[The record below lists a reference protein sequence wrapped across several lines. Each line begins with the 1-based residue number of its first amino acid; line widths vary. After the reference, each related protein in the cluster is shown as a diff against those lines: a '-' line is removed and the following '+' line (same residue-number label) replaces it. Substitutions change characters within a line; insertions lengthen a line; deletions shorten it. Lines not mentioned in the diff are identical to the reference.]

1 MGAGCTTRRGS
12 ACGETQQVGR
22 KRTGER
28 ESHHDQKRQE
38 DTHGEEERHRR
49 AETDT
54 HTDSGGKRGRGQKN
68 EKGRGLERTAE
79 QKPETQGG
87 NTEMGRLDLLNCS
100 GRFGGSSTFMAACWF
115 CKFQRGPG

>member
-1 MGAGCTTRRGS
+1 M
-12 ACGETQQVGR
+12 GR

-28 ESHHDQKRQE
+28 ESHHDQKRRE

-87 NTEMGRLDLLNCS
+87 NTEMGRKGRREGGCREPKTPS
-100 GRFGGSSTFMAACWF
+100 GAETIRTDRKVSRGEPGFCVRPAPFFPGS
-115 CKFQRGPG
+115 R